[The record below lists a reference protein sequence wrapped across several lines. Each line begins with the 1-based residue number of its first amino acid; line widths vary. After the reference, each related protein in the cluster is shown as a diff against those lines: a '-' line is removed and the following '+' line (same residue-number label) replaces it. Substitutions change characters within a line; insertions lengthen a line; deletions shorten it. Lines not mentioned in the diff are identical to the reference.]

1 MKNKYV
7 RNEHG
12 INIKVCCASCKLRK
26 ITSDRGRVCGLS
38 GKKVKANHCCDQWEM
53 SRRLQNAG
61 MSGGQVKSYRYLT
74 FYRKRWIEQRET
86 LTSGRITAAAI
97 LSAEDIREAS
107 EKNTNRSMAPYT

>member
-1 MKNKYV
+1 MKKKYV

-26 ITSDRGRVCGLS
+26 ITSDRCRVCGLS

-61 MSGGQVKSYRYLT
+61 MSGGKVKSYRYLT
-74 FYRKRWIEQRET
+74 YHRKRWIEQREA

-97 LSAEDIREAS
+97 LSAEDIREEYEQEHGS
-107 EKNTNRSMAPYT
+107 IYINL